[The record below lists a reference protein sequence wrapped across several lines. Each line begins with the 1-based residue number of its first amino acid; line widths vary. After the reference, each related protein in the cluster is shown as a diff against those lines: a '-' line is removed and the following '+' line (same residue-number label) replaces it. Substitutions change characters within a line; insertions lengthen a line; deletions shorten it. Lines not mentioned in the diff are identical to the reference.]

1 MNQKQTHWY
10 PGHMNKAIQA
20 IHEKLSWIDIVIVA
34 VDARAIE
41 ACMHLPFETNKP
53 KVFVITKTDLADA
66 NITKMVMKR
75 LSDQNHTF
83 VLSEGKNATSRSQIL
98 KAMMAI
104 GEPLWLKQEK
114 KGFKRQP
121 LKSMILGVPNVGK
134 SSLIN
139 LLAKQ
144 HRVATENRPGST
156 RGQQWIKLDAWFML
170 LDTPGILPPKFE
182 MKDVSFQL
190 ALIGSMPLKQ
200 LPQELLAH
208 HLYDWMEKQYLKQ
221 LQTLFGGET
230 FNRQAFFEQWG
241 MKRGWKK
248 QTEVDLPRVYES
260 FIKSFQDGE
269 LGLISLPILST

>member
-20 IHEKLSWIDIVIVA
+20 IQEKLSWIDIVIVA
-34 VDARAIE
+34 VDARAIQ
-41 ACMHLPFETNKP
+41 ACMQLPFATQKP

-66 NITKMVMKR
+66 NTTKTVVKQLIEQQHMVV
-75 LSDQNHTF
+75 LSD
-83 VLSEGKNATSRSQIL
+83 GKHANSRLQIL
-98 KAMMAI
+98 KAMMTI
-104 GEPLWLKQEK
+104 GEPLWQKQEK

-182 MKDVSFQL
+182 MKDISFQL
-190 ALIGSMPLKQ
+190 ALIGSMPIKQ

-221 LQTLFGGET
+221 LQTLYGSDIFT
-230 FNRQAFFEQWG
+230 RQEFFHQWG

-248 QTEVDLPRVYES
+248 QADVDLPRVYEA
-260 FIKSFQDGE
+260 FIKAFQDGE
-269 LGLISLPILST
+269 LGAISLPMLSI

>member
-20 IHEKLSWIDIVIVA
+20 IQEKLSWIDLVIVA
-34 VDARAIE
+34 VDARAMD
-41 ACMHLPFETNKP
+41 ACMHLPFQTQKP
-53 KVFVITKTDLADA
+53 TIYVVTKTDLADPEA
-66 NITKMVMKR
+66 TKVTVNRLMK
-75 LSDQNHTF
+75 LGHTV
-83 VLSEGKNATSRSQIL
+83 VLSKGKSVESRSKIL
-98 KAMMAI
+98 SGMMTL
-104 GEPLWLKQEK
+104 GEPIWQKQEK

-121 LKSMILGVPNVGK
+121 LKSMIIGVPNVGK

-170 LDTPGILPPKFE
+170 LDTPGILPPRFE
-182 MKDVSFQL
+182 MKEISFQL

-208 HLYDWMEKQYLKQ
+208 HLYDWITKQYPEIFVKLHGSIP
-221 LQTLFGGET
+221 LS
-230 FNRQAFFEQWG
+230 RQAFFYQWG

-248 QTEVDLPRVYES
+248 QDEVDLGRVYES
-260 FIKSFQDGE
+260 FLKAFQDGE
-269 LGLISLPILST
+269 LGPISLANLSL

>member
-1 MNQKQTHWY
+1 MNQQQTHWY

-20 IHEKLSWIDIVIVA
+20 IQEKLKWIDIVIVA

-41 ACMHLPFETNKP
+41 ACMHLPFVTNKP
-53 KVFVITKTDLADA
+53 KVYVITKSDLADMKF
-66 NITKMVMKR
+66 TTLMMKR
-75 LSDQNHTF
+75 LIDQGHT
-83 VLSEGKNATSRSQIL
+83 VVMSEGKNATSRANIL
-98 KAMMAI
+98 KAMMKI
-104 GEPLWLKQEK
+104 GEPLWQKQEN
-114 KGFKRQP
+114 KGLKRQP

-182 MKDVSFQL
+182 MKSISFQL

-208 HLYDWMEKQYLKQ
+208 HLYDWLETQYLPTLQQ
-221 LQTLFGGET
+221 LYGSMVFT
-230 FNRQAFFEQWG
+230 RSDFFQQWG
-241 MKRGWKK
+241 LKRGWKK
-248 QTEVDLPRVYES
+248 QSEVDLSRVYSS
-260 FIKSFQDGE
+260 FLKAFQDGE
-269 LGLISLPILST
+269 LGSISLPMLTT

>member
-20 IHEKLSWIDIVIVA
+20 IHEKLSWIDLVIIA

-41 ACMHLPFETNKP
+41 ACMTLPFETNKP
-53 KVFVITKTDLADA
+53 KVYVITKTDLADA
-66 NITKMVMKR
+66 NSTQIVIKK
-75 LSDQNHTF
+75 LKEQGHTV
-83 VLSEGKNATSRSQIL
+83 VLSEGKNSVSRSNIL
-98 KAMMAI
+98 KAMMMI
-104 GEPLWLKQEK
+104 GEPLWQKQEK

-182 MKDVSFQL
+182 MKDISFQL

-200 LPQELLAH
+200 LPLELLAH
-208 HLYDWMEKQYLKQ
+208 HLYDWMEKQYLKR
-221 LQTLFGGET
+221 LEHLYGSSGFT
-230 FNRQAFFEQWG
+230 RHDFFQQYG

-248 QTEVDLPRVYES
+248 QNEVDLSRAYEA
-260 FIKSFQDGE
+260 FIKAFQDGE
-269 LGLISLPILST
+269 LGAISLPILSA

>member
-1 MNQKQTHWY
+1 MNQQQTHWY
-10 PGHMNKAIQA
+10 PGHMNKAILA
-20 IHEKLSWIDIVIVA
+20 IQEKLKWIDIVIVA

-41 ACMHLPFETNKP
+41 ACMHLPFFTNKP
-53 KVFVITKTDLADA
+53 KVYVITKSDLADMKF
-66 NITKMVMKR
+66 TTLMMKR
-75 LSDQNHTF
+75 LIDQGHT
-83 VLSEGKNATSRSQIL
+83 VVMSEGKNATSRANIL
-98 KAMMAI
+98 KAMMKI
-104 GEPLWLKQEK
+104 GEPLWQKQEN
-114 KGFKRQP
+114 KGLKRQP

-182 MKDVSFQL
+182 MKAISFQL

-208 HLYDWMEKQYLKQ
+208 HLYDWLETQYLPTLQQ
-221 LQTLFGGET
+221 LYGSMVFT
-230 FNRQAFFEQWG
+230 RSDFFQQWG
-241 MKRGWKK
+241 LKRGWKK
-248 QTEVDLPRVYES
+248 QSEVDLSRVYSS
-260 FIKSFQDGE
+260 FLKAFQDGE
-269 LGLISLPILST
+269 LGSISLPMLSA